1 MEQKS
6 KEKNNINIIDPLK
19 IEENNTKNANKIIEA
34 ENIKKIPILS
44 SNHVIQLMNY
54 LKEILQEFSD
64 SITKQEIINLLG
76 KDLNEE
82 EKDYLKNNVE
92 NIPYEVLAKI
102 PKKLSNIYKIIKK
115 HIKQTTEVNKKFKLT
130 NINIQK
136 EKFHKE
142 IEQTAEEKLQYLITM
157 AEKVSI
163 H

>member
-1 MEQKS
+1 
-6 KEKNNINIIDPLK
+6 
-19 IEENNTKNANKIIEA
+19 
-34 ENIKKIPILS
+34 
-44 SNHVIQLMNY
+44 MNY